1 MDFIKKYKKMILI
14 VVLAIAMM
22 GIVCFLLY
30 EPMMDFLKDP
40 EALKKHLE
48 SYGIFGSF
56 ILVLIMT
63 LQVVFVFL
71 PGEIVE
77 VLAGFI
83 YGPIEGMMLCLIG
96 AAIGSSIIYIFVKKF
111 GLCFIDKFIGKG
123 KLEEV
128 SFLRNNDKLDF
139 LIFIIFFIP
148 GTPKD
153 IITYFIPLTDMK
165 LSKFLMIT
173 SVARIP
179 SVISSTI
186 GGNALGMAQ
195 YKFTIFV
202 FVVTGVFSLIGLYFY
217 KVKIHHMNECAKV
230 DVHERV

>member
-1 MDFIKKYKKMILI
+1 MDFIKKNKKTIFIAIICMLLMG
-14 VVLAIAMM
+14 VVCL
-22 GIVCFLLY
+22 LLY
-30 EPMMDFLKDP
+30 EPMMNFLKDP
-40 EALKKHLE
+40 ETLKKHLE
-48 SYGIFGSF
+48 SYGIFGGF
-56 ILVLIMT
+56 ILVLVMT

-83 YGPIEGMMLCLIG
+83 YGPMEGMLLCLLG
-96 AAIGSSIIYIFVKKF
+96 AALGSTIIYMFVRKLGIK
-111 GLCFIDKFIGKG
+111 FIDKLLGKG

-128 SFLRNNDKLDF
+128 SFLRNNDKLDV

-165 LSKFLMIT
+165 LSKFFIIT
-173 SVARIP
+173 SIARIP

-186 GGNALGMAQ
+186 GGNALGLAQ
-195 YKFTIFV
+195 YEFTIFV
-202 FVVTGVFSLIGLYFY
+202 FAITGIFSLIGLYFY
-217 KVKIHHMNECAKV
+217 KVKIHNINCSKSNL
-230 DVHERV
+230 

>member
-1 MDFIKKYKKMILI
+1 MDFIKKNKKTIFIAIICMVFMG
-14 VVLAIAMM
+14 VVCL
-22 GIVCFLLY
+22 LLY
-30 EPMMDFLKDP
+30 EPMMNFLKDP

-48 SYGIFGSF
+48 SYGIFGGF
-56 ILVLIMT
+56 ILVLVMT

-83 YGPIEGMMLCLIG
+83 YGPMEGMLLCLLG
-96 AAIGSSIIYIFVKKF
+96 AALGSTIIYMFVRKLGIK
-111 GLCFIDKFIGKG
+111 FIDKLLGKG

-128 SFLRNNDKLDF
+128 SFLRNNDKLDV

-165 LSKFLMIT
+165 LSKFLIIT
-173 SVARIP
+173 SIARIP

-186 GGNALGMAQ
+186 GGNALGLAQ
-195 YKFTIFV
+195 YEFTIFV
-202 FVVTGVFSLIGLYFY
+202 FTITGIFSLIGLYFY
-217 KVKIHHMNECAKV
+217 KVKIHNINCSKSNL
-230 DVHERV
+230 

>member
-1 MDFIKKYKKMILI
+1 MEFIKKHKKTIL
-14 VVLAIAMM
+14 LAIACMILM
-22 GIVCFLLY
+22 GAACLLLY
-30 EPMMDFLKDP
+30 EPMMNFLKDP

-48 SYGIFGSF
+48 SYGVFGSF
-56 ILVLIMT
+56 ILVLVMT

-83 YGPIEGMMLCLIG
+83 YGPIEGMLLCLLG
-96 AAIGSSIIYIFVKKF
+96 AALGSSIIYAFVRKLGIK
-111 GLCFIDKFIGKG
+111 FIDRLLGKG
-123 KLEEV
+123 KLEQV
-128 SFLRNNDKLDF
+128 SFLRNNDKLDV
-139 LIFIIFFIP
+139 LLFIIFFIP

-186 GGNALGMAQ
+186 GGNALGLAQ
-195 YKFTIFV
+195 YEFTIFV
-202 FVVTGVFSLIGLYFY
+202 FVITGIFSLIGLYFY
-217 KVKIHHMNECAKV
+217 KVKIHNLNCSKSNL
-230 DVHERV
+230 

>member
-1 MDFIKKYKKMILI
+1 MDFIKKNKKTIIAAMICM
-14 VVLAIAMM
+14 IAM
-22 GIVCFLLY
+22 GLISLVLY
-30 EPMMDFLKDP
+30 QPMMDFLKDP
-40 EALKKHLE
+40 VALKRHLE
-48 SYGIFGSF
+48 GYGIFGGF
-56 ILVLIMT
+56 ILVMIMC

-77 VLAGFI
+77 VLAGFV
-83 YGPIEGMMLCLIG
+83 YGSIEGMFLCLIG
-96 AAIGSSIIYIFVKKF
+96 AALGSIIIYLFVKKL
-111 GLCFIDKFIGKG
+111 GIRFIDRFLGKG
-123 KLEEV
+123 KLDKV
-128 SFLRNNDKLDF
+128 SFLRNNDKLDI

-195 YKFTIFV
+195 YEFTIFV
-202 FVVTGVFSLIGLYFY
+202 FAVTGIFSLIGLYFY
-217 KVKIHHMNECAKV
+217 KVKIQNMNHCSKTNL
-230 DVHERV
+230 

>member
-1 MDFIKKYKKMILI
+1 MNFIKKNKKTIILTFI
-14 VVLAIAMM
+14 CILLM
-22 GIVCFLLY
+22 GGMCLLMY
-30 EPMMDFLKDP
+30 EPMMNFLKDP

-48 SYGIFGSF
+48 GYGIFGGF

-83 YGPIEGMMLCLIG
+83 YGPIEGMILCLIG
-96 AAIGSSIIYIFVKKF
+96 AALGSAIIYLFVKKLGIKF
-111 GLCFIDKFIGKG
+111 VDKLIGKG

-128 SFLRNNDKLDF
+128 SFLRNNDKLDV
-139 LIFIIFFIP
+139 LVFIIFFIP

-165 LSKFLMIT
+165 LSKFLLIT
-173 SVARIP
+173 SIARIP

-195 YKFTIFV
+195 YEFTIFV
-202 FVVTGVFSLIGLYFY
+202 FVITGIFSLLGLYYY
-217 KVKIHHMNECAKV
+217 KVKIHNLSRCSKTNL
-230 DVHERV
+230 

>member
-1 MDFIKKYKKMILI
+1 MDFIKKNKKTIFIAIICMLLMG
-14 VVLAIAMM
+14 VVCL
-22 GIVCFLLY
+22 LLY
-30 EPMMDFLKDP
+30 EPMMNFLKDP

-48 SYGIFGSF
+48 SYGIFGGF
-56 ILVLIMT
+56 ILVLVMT

-83 YGPIEGMMLCLIG
+83 YGPMEGMLLCLLG
-96 AAIGSSIIYIFVKKF
+96 AALGSTIIYMFVRKLGIK
-111 GLCFIDKFIGKG
+111 FIDKLLGKG

-128 SFLRNNDKLDF
+128 SFLRNNDKLDV

-165 LSKFLMIT
+165 LSKFLIIT
-173 SVARIP
+173 SIARIP

-186 GGNALGMAQ
+186 GGNALGLAQ
-195 YKFTIFV
+195 YEFTIFV
-202 FVVTGVFSLIGLYFY
+202 FAITGIFSLIGLYFY
-217 KVKIHHMNECAKV
+217 KVKIHNINCSKSNL
-230 DVHERV
+230 

>member
-1 MDFIKKYKKMILI
+1 MDFIKKNKKTIFIAIICMILMG
-14 VVLAIAMM
+14 VVCL
-22 GIVCFLLY
+22 LLY
-30 EPMMDFLKDP
+30 EPMMNFLKDP

-48 SYGIFGSF
+48 SYGIFGGF
-56 ILVLIMT
+56 ILVLVMT

-83 YGPIEGMMLCLIG
+83 YGPMEGMLLCLLG
-96 AAIGSSIIYIFVKKF
+96 AALGSAIIYVFVRKLGIK
-111 GLCFIDKFIGKG
+111 FIDKLLGKG

-128 SFLRNNDKLDF
+128 SFLRNNDKLDV
-139 LIFIIFFIP
+139 LLFIIFFIP

-165 LSKFLMIT
+165 LSKFLIIT
-173 SVARIP
+173 SIARIP

-186 GGNALGMAQ
+186 GGNALGLAQ
-195 YKFTIFV
+195 YEFTIFV
-202 FVVTGVFSLIGLYFY
+202 FAITGIFSLIGLYFY
-217 KVKIHHMNECAKV
+217 KVKIHNMNCSKSNL
-230 DVHERV
+230 

>member
-1 MDFIKKYKKMILI
+1 MDFIKKNKKTISITVICMIL
-14 VVLAIAMM
+14 M
-22 GIVCFLLY
+22 GVICFLLY
-30 EPMMDFLKDP
+30 EPMMSFLKDP

-56 ILVLIMT
+56 ILVLVMT

-83 YGPIEGMMLCLIG
+83 YGPMEGMLLCLLG
-96 AAIGSSIIYIFVKKF
+96 AALGATIIYMFVRKLGIK
-111 GLCFIDKFIGKG
+111 FIDRLLGKG

-128 SFLRNNDKLDF
+128 SFLRNNDKLDI
-139 LIFIIFFIP
+139 LLFIIFFIP

-165 LSKFLMIT
+165 LSKFIVIT
-173 SVARIP
+173 SIARIP
-179 SVISSTI
+179 SVISSTV
-186 GGNALGMAQ
+186 GGNALGLAQ
-195 YKFTIFV
+195 YEFTIFV
-202 FVVTGVFSLIGLYFY
+202 FAITGIFSLIGLYFY
-217 KVKIHHMNECAKV
+217 KVKIHNLNCSKTNL
-230 DVHERV
+230 

>member
-1 MDFIKKYKKMILI
+1 MDFIKKNKKTIFIAIICMILMG
-14 VVLAIAMM
+14 VVCL
-22 GIVCFLLY
+22 LLY
-30 EPMMDFLKDP
+30 EPMMNFLKDP

-48 SYGIFGSF
+48 SYGIFGGF
-56 ILVLIMT
+56 ILVLVMT

-83 YGPIEGMMLCLIG
+83 YGPMEGMLLCLLG
-96 AAIGSSIIYIFVKKF
+96 AALGSTIIYMFVRKLGIK
-111 GLCFIDKFIGKG
+111 FIDKLLGKG

-128 SFLRNNDKLDF
+128 SFLRNNDKLDV

-165 LSKFLMIT
+165 LSKFLIIT
-173 SVARIP
+173 SIARIP

-186 GGNALGMAQ
+186 GGNALGLAQ
-195 YKFTIFV
+195 YEFTIFV
-202 FVVTGVFSLIGLYFY
+202 FAITGIFSLIGLYFY
-217 KVKIHHMNECAKV
+217 KVKIHNINCSKSNL
-230 DVHERV
+230 